1 MTEYEK
7 MLEQAKLDNIIIHES
22 IDFSGTRIKG
32 LYCDGN
38 IALSK
43 DLHTEAEKKCVLA
56 EELGHYETAVGDITN
71 QSLTSNRK
79 QELRGRLIAYNK
91 MVGLMGFIDAYQH
104 HCHNLHE
111 MAEYLDVT
119 DAFLSETIDCYRAKY
134 GSYAKLDNYVV
145 YFEPNIGV
153 LELI

>member
-1 MTEYEK
+1 MEYEE
-7 MLEQAKLDNIIIHES
+7 LLDLAKSQNIKVHEKY
-22 IDFSGTRIKG
+22 DFSGTRIKG

-119 DAFLSETIDCYRAKY
+119 DAFLSETINCYRAKY

>member
-1 MTEYEK
+1 MEYGELLDLAKSPNINVYEK
-7 MLEQAKLDNIIIHES
+7 Y
-22 IDFSGTRIKG
+22 DFSGTRIKG

-104 HCHNLHE
+104 HCHDLHE

>member
-1 MTEYEK
+1 MEYEE
-7 MLEQAKLDNIIIHES
+7 LLDLAKSQNINVYEKY
-22 IDFSGTRIKG
+22 DFSGTRIKG

-104 HCHNLHE
+104 HCHDLHE

>member
-43 DLHTEAEKKCVLA
+43 DLHTKAEKKCVLA

>member
-1 MTEYEK
+1 MEYGELLDLAKSQNINVYEK
-7 MLEQAKLDNIIIHES
+7 Y
-22 IDFSGTRIKG
+22 DFSGTRIKG

-56 EELGHYETAVGDITN
+56 EELGHYETAVGDITD

-104 HCHNLHE
+104 HCHDLHE

-153 LELI
+153 L

>member
-1 MTEYEK
+1 MEYEE
-7 MLEQAKLDNIIIHES
+7 LLDLAKSQNIKVHEKY
-22 IDFSGTRIKG
+22 DFSGTRIKG

-134 GSYAKLDNYVV
+134 GNYAKLDNYVV

>member
-1 MTEYEK
+1 MEYGELLDLAKSQNINVYEK
-7 MLEQAKLDNIIIHES
+7 Y
-22 IDFSGTRIKG
+22 DFSGTRIKG

-43 DLHTEAEKKCVLA
+43 DLHTEVEKKCVLA
-56 EELGHYETAVGDITN
+56 EDLGHYETAVGDITD

-104 HCHNLHE
+104 HCHDLHE

-153 LELI
+153 L

>member
-1 MTEYEK
+1 MEYEE
-7 MLEQAKLDNIIIHES
+7 LLDLAKSQNIKVHEKY
-22 IDFSGTRIKG
+22 DFSGTRIKG

>member
-1 MTEYEK
+1 MEYEE
-7 MLEQAKLDNIIIHES
+7 LLDLAKSQNIKVHEKY
-22 IDFSGTRIKG
+22 DFSGTRIKG

-56 EELGHYETAVGDITN
+56 EELGHYETAVGDITD

-104 HCHNLHE
+104 HCHDLHE

-134 GSYAKLDNYVV
+134 GSYAKFDNYVV

>member
-1 MTEYEK
+1 MEYGELLDLAKSQNINVYEK
-7 MLEQAKLDNIIIHES
+7 Y
-22 IDFSGTRIKG
+22 DFSGTRIKG

-56 EELGHYETAVGDITN
+56 EELGHYETAVGDITD

-104 HCHNLHE
+104 HCHDLHE
-111 MAEYLDVT
+111 MAEYLGVT
-119 DAFLSETIDCYRAKY
+119 EEFLNNALEYYKNKY
-134 GSYAKLDNYVV
+134 GVYTTVDNYVII
-145 YFEPNIGV
+145 FEPAVAV

>member
-1 MTEYEK
+1 MEYEE
-7 MLEQAKLDNIIIHES
+7 LLDLAKSQNINVYEKY
-22 IDFSGTRIKG
+22 DFSGTRIKG

-56 EELGHYETAVGDITN
+56 EELGHYETAVGDITDL
-71 QSLTSNRK
+71 SLTSNRK

-104 HCHNLHE
+104 HCHDLHE

-134 GSYAKLDNYVV
+134 GNYAKLDNYVV

>member
-1 MTEYEK
+1 MEYEE
-7 MLEQAKLDNIIIHES
+7 LLDLAKSQNINVYEKY
-22 IDFSGTRIKG
+22 DFSGTRIKG

-56 EELGHYETAVGDITN
+56 EELGHYETTVCDITN

-104 HCHNLHE
+104 HCHDLHE

>member
-1 MTEYEK
+1 MEYGELLDLAKSQNINVYEK
-7 MLEQAKLDNIIIHES
+7 Y
-22 IDFSGTRIKG
+22 DFSGTRIKG

-56 EELGHYETAVGDITN
+56 EELGHYETAVGDITD

-104 HCHNLHE
+104 HYHDLHE

-153 LELI
+153 L

>member
-1 MTEYEK
+1 MEYEE
-7 MLEQAKLDNIIIHES
+7 LLDLAKSQNIKVHEKY
-22 IDFSGTRIKG
+22 DFSGTRIKG

-119 DAFLSETIDCYRAKY
+119 DVFLSETIDCYRAKY

-145 YFEPNIGV
+145 YFEPNVGV

>member
-1 MTEYEK
+1 MEYEE
-7 MLEQAKLDNIIIHES
+7 LLDLAKSQNIKVYEKY
-22 IDFSGTRIKG
+22 DFSGTRIKG

-56 EELGHYETAVGDITN
+56 EELGHYETAVGDITD

-104 HCHNLHE
+104 HCHDLHE

>member
-1 MTEYEK
+1 MEYEE
-7 MLEQAKLDNIIIHES
+7 LLDLAKSQNINVYEKY
-22 IDFSGTRIKG
+22 DFSGTRIKG

>member
-1 MTEYEK
+1 MEYEE
-7 MLEQAKLDNIIIHES
+7 LLDLAKSQNINVYEKY
-22 IDFSGTRIKG
+22 DFSGTRIKG

-56 EELGHYETAVGDITN
+56 EELGHYETAVGDITD

-134 GSYAKLDNYVV
+134 GNYAKLDNYVV

>member
-1 MTEYEK
+1 MEYEE
-7 MLEQAKLDNIIIHES
+7 LLDLAKSQNIKVHEKY
-22 IDFSGTRIKG
+22 DFSGTRIKG

-56 EELGHYETAVGDITN
+56 EELGHYETAVGDITD

-79 QELRGRLIAYNK
+79 LELRGRLIAYNK

-104 HCHNLHE
+104 HCHDLHE